1 MNEIKTFNPVNERYE
16 TMNGMWMKWTW
27 MNSEWK
33 WREHKG
39 AERTGTECNEG
50 TVSESVSESWIEF
63 HSRKRARVERY
74 SETVSEMSVNEII
87 QSIQLTELKGVELI

>member
-63 HSRKRARVERY
+63 HSRKRAKGA
-74 SETVSEMSVNEII
+74 VSERQWMSRRANECNGAAGIMF
-87 QSIQLTELKGVELI
+87 